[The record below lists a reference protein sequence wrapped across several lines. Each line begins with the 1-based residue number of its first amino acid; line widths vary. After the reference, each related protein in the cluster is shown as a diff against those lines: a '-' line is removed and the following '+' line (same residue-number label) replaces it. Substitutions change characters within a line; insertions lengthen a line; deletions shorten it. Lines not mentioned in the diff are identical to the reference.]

1 MKVLVAFFLC
11 ALSTPLSAQT
21 TLQTFTSSDGTFQ
34 FKYFNLLVP
43 CMEQR
48 NEEGSPGWWTPAD
61 SCQAY
66 TPVCDDPGSQGS
78 STLVCFAYPKAKFK
92 DYPTFEA
99 ATFSVAEVK
108 RAVTEKE
115 CLSGSPDWVIVTH
128 GSGKKTANI
137 NHVKFRVFEVDGVGL
152 GHSLYGHVYR
162 NFHRNTCYELS
173 IRMASTIPGN
183 FDGPVKEF
191 TQKGWNEV
199 NGQLKR
205 ALDSFS
211 FLK

>member
-11 ALSTPLSAQT
+11 ALSTLLSAQT
-21 TLQTFTSSDGTFQ
+21 TLLTFTSSDGTFQ
-34 FKYFNLLVP
+34 FKYSNLLVR
-43 CMEQR
+43 CMDQR

-61 SCQAY
+61 SCQSF
-66 TPVCDDPGSQGS
+66 TPVCDGPGSLGS
-78 STLVCFAYPKAKFK
+78 SALVCFAYPKAKFK

-115 CLSGSPDWVIVTH
+115 CLSGAPDWVIVPH
-128 GSGKKTANI
+128 ESGKTADI
-137 NHVKFRVFEVDGVGL
+137 NHVKFRVFEIDGVGG
-152 GHSLYGHVYR
+152 GHSLDGHVYR

-173 IRMASTIPGN
+173 IRMASMSPGIL
-183 FDGPVKEF
+183 DGPVKEF
-191 TQKGWNEV
+191 TQKDWNEV
-199 NGQLKR
+199 NSQLKR